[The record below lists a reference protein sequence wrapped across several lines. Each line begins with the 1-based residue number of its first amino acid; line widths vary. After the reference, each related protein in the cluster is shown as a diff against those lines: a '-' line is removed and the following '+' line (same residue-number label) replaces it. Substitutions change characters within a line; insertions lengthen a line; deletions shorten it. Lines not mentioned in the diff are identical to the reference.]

1 MKKIILIALLFIGFN
16 SYAQFDKGGVIAL
29 SNKAVFALDTSAR
42 NIIHIIEDERVAA
55 GGAYFSDNEKKY
67 VNYIVTNLKSIGV
80 WYKCKAIYGFVGGTA
95 ASDKWNWKD
104 MRNLPA
110 AFALTY
116 TGTITH
122 SNNGFQGDGS
132 TGYANTNL
140 APLGNLSATS
150 NHLSV
155 FSYTTYTGGS
165 AAVDVS
171 STTNSG
177 NGANII
183 ELISTSSI
191 NQFAVGTSAGT
202 YDILQIPTTNMFLLG
217 SIFNGNIQLVNDKNL
232 KSKSNTTIFSPSS
245 VNILIG
251 ARPNASTGV
260 YYSNRVL
267 GCVTIGSGL
276 TDSEAIMTS
285 AIITFSQR
293 SRANF

>member
-177 NGANII
+177 NGSNII

-217 SIFNGNIQLVNDKNL
+217 SIFNGNIKLVNDKNL

-251 ARPNASTGV
+251 ARPDASTGV

>member
-95 ASDKWNWKD
+95 SSDKWNWKD

-177 NGANII
+177 NGSNII

-217 SIFNGNIQLVNDKNL
+217 SIFNGNIKLVNDKNL

-251 ARPNASTGV
+251 ARPDASTGV

-293 SRANF
+293 SIANF